1 MGATDFCIAAP
12 PGAGARQGGLIGVR
26 TLAAALAIASAVPA
40 MANDGIAAQSAG
52 GIVFGKTDAVA
63 MKKEVLSVSAGLIKV
78 EYEFL
83 NESQSDVEETIFF
96 PLPEYAAGY
105 HGSPTYYGQPQQFTI
120 EVDGKRK
127 PYDTN
132 FVAMLAGKDVTA
144 RLRQLGLTDQQ
155 IAYFPSHTPF
165 DQQVASLSEAQRAI
179 LLKEGL
185 LAQLYDEEWVPAWTV
200 KVSYLWQQT
209 FPAGKVV
216 RVRHQYAPFVAAG
229 SAATYLGDDK
239 EFERKYCTDQ
249 GFQKTW
255 QRLAARAG
263 ENGVVNA
270 VAVSYILT
278 TGNTWKNGIEDF
290 SLNLIKGKPDELISL
305 CFPGT
310 FTKVNPTTLQVRLR
324 NFRPQ
329 QDLDVYFGN
338 VEGSGMHEGVAPAIR
353 P

>member
-1 MGATDFCIAAP
+1 M
-12 PGAGARQGGLIGVR
+12 GVR
-26 TLAAALAIASAVPA
+26 TLAAALALLFSAPA

-63 MKKEVLSVSAGLIKV
+63 MKKEVLSVSASLIKV
-78 EYEFL
+78 DYEFL
-83 NESQSDVEETIFF
+83 NESKMDVEETIFF

-105 HGSPTYYGQPQQFTI
+105 HGSPTYYGQPQQFSV
-120 EVDGKRK
+120 EVDGRSK
-127 PYDTN
+127 PYNTS
-132 FVAMLAGKDVTA
+132 FVARLAGKDVTA
-144 RLRQLGLTDQQ
+144 HLRELGLTDPQ

-165 DQQVASLSEAQRAI
+165 DKKIAPLSESQRQTMI
-179 LLKEGL
+179 REGL

-200 KVSYLWQQT
+200 KVMYLWQQK

-216 RVRHQYAPFVAAG
+216 RVSHQYAPFVAAG
-229 SAATYLGDDK
+229 SAATYLGNDPA
-239 EFERKYCTDQ
+239 FEKKYCSDQ
-249 GFQKTW
+249 AFQKSW
-255 QRLAARAG
+255 QRLSARAG
-263 ENGVVNA
+263 ESGVVNA

-310 FTKVNPTTLQVRLR
+310 FSRINPTTLQVRLR
-324 NFRPQ
+324 NFRPR

-338 VEGSGMHEGVAPAIR
+338 VEVSAEHKGVAPAIR

>member
-1 MGATDFCIAAP
+1 M
-12 PGAGARQGGLIGVR
+12 GVR
-26 TLAAALAIASAVPA
+26 TLVATLALLFAAPAL
-40 MANDGIAAQSAG
+40 ANDGIAAQSAG

-63 MKKEVLSVSAGLIKV
+63 MKKEVLSVSADLIKV
-78 EYEFL
+78 DYEFL
-83 NESQSDVEETIFF
+83 NESGKDVEETIFF

-105 HGSPTYYGQPQQFTI
+105 HGSPTYYGQPQQFSV
-120 EVDGKRK
+120 EVDGKDK
-127 PYDTN
+127 PYDTS
-132 FVAMLAGKDVTA
+132 FVAKLDGKDVTA
-144 RLRQLGLTDQQ
+144 RLRALGLTDPQ

-165 DQQVASLSEAQRAI
+165 DKKIAPLSESQRAAMI
-179 LLKEGL
+179 KEGL
-185 LAQLYDEEWVPAWTV
+185 LGQLYDEEWVPAWTV
-200 KVSYLWQQT
+200 KVIYLWQQK

-216 RVRHQYAPFVAAG
+216 WVRHQYAPFVAAG

-239 EFERKYCTDQ
+239 EFEKKYCTDQ

-290 SLNLIKGKPDELISL
+290 TLNLIKGKPDELVSL

-310 FTKVNPTTLQVRLR
+310 FTRINPTTLQVRLR
-324 NFRPQ
+324 HFRPR

-338 VEGSGMHEGVAPAIR
+338 VASMGQHGGVAPVIR

>member
-1 MGATDFCIAAP
+1 MGAADFRLAAP
-12 PGAGARQGGLIGVR
+12 PGAGIGQGRLMGVR
-26 TLAAALAIASAVPA
+26 TLVATLALLFAAPAL
-40 MANDGIAAQSAG
+40 ANDGIAAQSAG

-63 MKKEVLSVSAGLIKV
+63 MKKEVLSVSADLIKV
-78 EYEFL
+78 DYEFL
-83 NESQSDVEETIFF
+83 NESGKDVEETIFF

-105 HGSPTYYGQPQQFTI
+105 HGSPTYYGQPQQFSV
-120 EVDGKRK
+120 EVD
-127 PYDTN
+127 
-132 FVAMLAGKDVTA
+132 GKDVTA
-144 RLRQLGLTDQQ
+144 RLRALGLTDPQ

-165 DQQVASLSEAQRAI
+165 DKKIAPLSESQRAAMI
-179 LLKEGL
+179 KEGL
-185 LAQLYDEEWVPAWTV
+185 LGQLYDEEWVPAWTV
-200 KVSYLWQQT
+200 KVIYLWQQK

-216 RVRHQYAPFVAAG
+216 WVRHQYAPFVAAG

-239 EFERKYCTDQ
+239 EFEKKYCTDQ

-290 SLNLIKGKPDELISL
+290 TLNLIKGKPDELVSL

-310 FTKVNPTTLQVRLR
+310 FTRINPTTLQVRLR
-324 NFRPQ
+324 HFRPR

-338 VEGSGMHEGVAPAIR
+338 VAGMGQHGGVAPVIR

>member
-1 MGATDFCIAAP
+1 M
-12 PGAGARQGGLIGVR
+12 GVR
-26 TLAAALAIASAVPA
+26 TLVATLALLFAAPAL
-40 MANDGIAAQSAG
+40 ANDGIAAQSAG

-63 MKKEVLSVSAGLIKV
+63 MKKEVLSVSADLIKV
-78 EYEFL
+78 DYEFL
-83 NESQSDVEETIFF
+83 NESGKDVEETIFF

-105 HGSPTYYGQPQQFTI
+105 HGSPTYYGQPQQFSV
-120 EVDGKRK
+120 EVD
-127 PYDTN
+127 
-132 FVAMLAGKDVTA
+132 GKDVTA
-144 RLRQLGLTDQQ
+144 RLRALGLTDPQ

-165 DQQVASLSEAQRAI
+165 DKKIAPLSESQRAAMI
-179 LLKEGL
+179 KEGL
-185 LAQLYDEEWVPAWTV
+185 LGQLYDEEWVPAWTV
-200 KVSYLWQQT
+200 KVIYLWQQK

-216 RVRHQYAPFVAAG
+216 WVRHQYAPFVAAG

-239 EFERKYCTDQ
+239 EFEKKYCTDQ

-290 SLNLIKGKPDELISL
+290 TLNLIKGKPDELVSL

-310 FTKVNPTTLQVRLR
+310 FTRINPTTLQVRLR
-324 NFRPQ
+324 HFRPR

-338 VEGSGMHEGVAPAIR
+338 VAGMGQHGGVAPVIR

>member
-1 MGATDFCIAAP
+1 M
-12 PGAGARQGGLIGVR
+12 GVR
-26 TLAAALAIASAVPA
+26 TLVATLALLFAAPVL
-40 MANDGIAAQSAG
+40 ANDGIAALSAG

-63 MKKEVLSVSAGLIKV
+63 MKKEVLSVSADLIKV
-78 EYEFL
+78 DYEFL
-83 NESQSDVEETIFF
+83 NESGNDVEETIFF

-105 HGSPTYYGQPQQFTI
+105 HGSPTYYGQPQQFTV

-127 PYDTN
+127 PYDTT
-132 FVAMLAGKDVTA
+132 FVARLADKDVTA

-165 DQQVASLSEAQRAI
+165 DKPVAPLSEAQRAI

-200 KVSYLWQQT
+200 KVSYLWQQK
-209 FPAGKVV
+209 FPAGKIV

-229 SAATYLGDDK
+229 SAATYLGNDA
-239 EFERKYCTDQ
+239 EFEKKYCSDQ
-249 GFQKTW
+249 AFQKSW
-255 QRLAARAG
+255 QRLSARAG

-270 VAVSYILT
+270 VGVSYILT

-290 SLNLIKGKPDELISL
+290 TLNLIKGKPDELISL

-310 FTKVNPTTLQVRLR
+310 FSKINPTTLQVKLR

-338 VEGSGMHEGVAPAIR
+338 VEGAGIHEGVAPAIR